1 MTSENNIKA
10 AFKNAVDY
18 FNNNNLN
25 ESIEQLDEILKV
37 FPSDVK
43 SLSLLADIYVKK
55 NDSHKA
61 LNFINQAL
69 SWSTSKQILLEKKYK
84 ILKFIGDEINSF
96 SILEELHEKY
106 PSINT
111 AREISNIHLSKGNV
125 DEADNVIQTFFETNA
140 NYSELYK
147 GIRHAKAGR
156 LKLAED
162 VYKKILKDDKNN
174 IDALR
179 LLGLIAFRAKN
190 YDLAEKLFTRAISIN
205 PYFSLAWDNLG
216 KVFRVQNK
224 LSKSK
229 IAFKNL
235 LKIDPN
241 NYEALVSLGTLYVK
255 LAEYEKGIDCYK
267 DSLKINPSNAR
278 VFLSMGHAL
287 KTLGKRKE
295 CESSYH
301 NAIKFYPNSGEAY
314 WSLANLKTYK
324 FSDEE
329 IESMETSLT
338 NEIHPDE
345 KIQMHFGLGKAYE
358 ANKNFKKSFFHYKE
372 GNWLKRKSIEYNSE
386 DNKNNTDLLINFFSE
401 HAASIDL
408 KSGFQSNDPIFI
420 LGLPR
425 AGSTLLEQIL
435 ASHSQ
440 IEGTQEL
447 PNIMGIGRQI
457 KQINDSENYLNNL
470 FKLSNDDIYKY
481 GKMFIDDTRW
491 ARTNK
496 RFFIDKMPNNFAHI
510 GLIKMILPN
519 AKIIDAR
526 RKPMDACLS
535 CFKQYFAKG
544 QLFTYDLDDI
554 ARYYKDYKKL
564 MDYWNKLFPNSI
576 HTVMYEDVILDST
589 NEIKKIFNFLE
600 LEFEDECMNFYKSSR
615 PVKTASSEQVRQPI
629 YKNALDYWK
638 NFDDDLSDLKR
649 HFNNDN

>member
-1 MTSENNIKA
+1 
-10 AFKNAVDY
+10 
-18 FNNNNLN
+18 
-25 ESIEQLDEILKV
+25 
-37 FPSDVK
+37 
-43 SLSLLADIYVKK
+43 
-55 NDSHKA
+55 
-61 LNFINQAL
+61 
-69 SWSTSKQILLEKKYK
+69 
-84 ILKFIGDEINSF
+84 
-96 SILEELHEKY
+96 
-106 PSINT
+106 
-111 AREISNIHLSKGNV
+111 
-125 DEADNVIQTFFETNA
+125 
-140 NYSELYK
+140 
-147 GIRHAKAGR
+147 
-156 LKLAED
+156 
-162 VYKKILKDDKNN
+162 
-174 IDALR
+174 
-179 LLGLIAFRAKN
+179 
-190 YDLAEKLFTRAISIN
+190 
-205 PYFSLAWDNLG
+205 
-216 KVFRVQNK
+216 
-224 LSKSK
+224 
-229 IAFKNL
+229 
-235 LKIDPN
+235 
-241 NYEALVSLGTLYVK
+241 
-255 LAEYEKGIDCYK
+255 
-267 DSLKINPSNAR
+267 
-278 VFLSMGHAL
+278 MGHAL

-338 NEIHPDE
+338 HEIHPDE

-358 ANKNFKKSFFHYKE
+358 FNKNFKKSFFHYKE

-401 HAASIDL
+401 HAASINL

-457 KQINDSENYLNNL
+457 KLINDSENYLNNL

-576 HTVMYEDVILDST
+576 HTVMYEDVILDSS

-600 LEFEDECMNFYKSSR
+600 LEFEDECLNFYKSSR